1 MPFQVA
7 PLPYAADAL
16 EKAID
21 KQTMEIHHGKH
32 HAAYVTN
39 LNNALAGTEWA
50 EKPIED
56 IIKNLAKLPAD
67 KKTAVQNNGGGHLNH
82 TMFWQIMGPAGGG
95 APAGELAQA
104 ITATFGGLENFQKS
118 FNEAGTKRFGSG
130 WAWLVLDKAGKLE
143 ITSTANQDSPFLDGK
158 FPIMGNDVWEH
169 AYYLRYQN
177 RRADYLTAW
186 WQVVDWSKVADR
198 YAMAKK
204 GW

>member
-82 TMFWQIMGPAGGG
+82 TMFWQIMGPQGGG

-104 ITATFGGLENFQKS
+104 ITSTFTSLDNFTKA

-130 WAWLVLDKAGKLE
+130 WAWLVLTKDGKLE